1 MASRASLTATA
12 SSRGKKKDKKRRRK
26 KASARETQAE
36 PAPRPELAGAGAA
49 PRVDGNL
56 NLRRQLRSI
65 KMWKEIRDTGASS
78 GGIGT
83 TRKFRRTRD
92 FSEQKREEREREE
105 REEREERYS
114 PVDDFERWMVQQ
126 RMSLSPIGLIRG
138 GASSSAG
145 ATTLLVDGYNVVGQ
159 SKSLSALRDAGD
171 LAAARLMLHES
182 VDRFCHANRL
192 SPMVVWDARTGV
204 GRAAREEPH
213 EHMRSLMVVYTVD
226 ADMWIESRVCRM
238 LAGADQR
245 QFESIW
251 VATSDSLLAQCVFA
265 QGAMVVS
272 SRVFLEELAVTD
284 NAAEILGGGARRA
297 RGPRCVLRVCPALS
311 HPLHSC
317 ACVRVLTNIAVRH
330 TDALPTRATGAG
342 AGSWGMSWCCR
353 SP

>member
-1 MASRASLTATA
+1 M
-12 SSRGKKKDKKRRRK
+12 
-26 KASARETQAE
+26 
-36 PAPRPELAGAGAA
+36 
-49 PRVDGNL
+49 
-56 NLRRQLRSI
+56 
-65 KMWKEIRDTGASS
+65 
-78 GGIGT
+78 
-83 TRKFRRTRD
+83 
-92 FSEQKREEREREE
+92 
-105 REEREERYS
+105 
-114 PVDDFERWMVQQ
+114 
-126 RMSLSPIGLIRG
+126 
-138 GASSSAG
+138 
-145 ATTLLVDGYNVVGQ
+145 VDGYNVVGQ

-297 RGPRCVLRVCPALS
+297 RGPRGRRRELGDELVLPEPVMDHSLGGSADGREVLSALRRKINFRNNRD
-311 HPLHSC
+311 
-317 ACVRVLTNIAVRH
+317 VV
-330 TDALPTRATGAG
+330 
-342 AGSWGMSWCCR
+342 
-353 SP
+353 